1 MTAAKVRMMRFM
13 SAILKSA
20 FFPQNY
26 SSVHLTVQ
34 NPREKKKYIYIYK
47 DPQILV
53 KSQVKTLKTLVS
65 NVNSTWH

>member
-34 NPREKKKYIYIYK
+34 NPREKKKIYIYI
-47 DPQILV
+47 
-53 KSQVKTLKTLVS
+53 KTPKF
-65 NVNSTWH
+65 